1 MSSEEEATAANVLS
15 QMSQIQQIS
24 CETIEATVINVGHHC
39 DVETTATQVMEI
51 VQAEVPDDETREAL
65 QQVHSAVQTMQQ
77 PASNVDSSEQVH
89 AQLESGHV
97 AIIPVVT
104 DPAPAVSTRIV
115 SSGGRVYPCEYCGKE
130 FNKSYNL
137 KTHIRV
143 HTGERPYQCEE
154 CGHGFAN
161 LGDLKRHARTHTGEK
176 PFKCGYCDKV
186 FSDFGSHKRHLR
198 LHTGFKPFRCEHCE
212 REFTRLDSY
221 KNHLRLHTGVRP
233 YKCETCEK
241 EFNYLTTYKRHLNIH
256 KGEKPFACEHCDKKF
271 TRLNYLKNHLNT
283 HAKHASQESQT
294 DFKFDGSSSGTT
306 MDLDSQD
313 GTMTEETTAAQSIRN
328 EGKSVNEN
336 EADKAGNEGQMTA
349 EGEKRQE
356 CEVPDTAKAQE
367 SKIPDTSLLQQVT
380 QVLGEIV
387 PHNLSAELT
396 EGAGGPQ
403 IVVQGADQ
411 EGSEFKITL
420 AQQLLLAQH
429 LLNQVQTQRLGRAG
443 TSAGDAE
450 PGTEQPQI
458 TTVTIPEITAELAE
472 QIVSQAAAQQAAGEH
487 SSIQT
492 STAEGILIQSPAG
505 VLHVPDGGT
514 SQGTGQTGMVIGTE
528 VMVHNMGEG
537 QDTEMMT
544 EHVLQES
551 TAVPVTSEDGVPL
564 VDSNAVYVAIDP
576 NQPDVQQI
584 LGQIQA
590 ITSQHVQQTTA
601 VGNHEEQES

>member
-39 DVETTATQVMEI
+39 DVETTASQVMEI
-51 VQAEVPDDETREAL
+51 VQAEVPDDEASEVL
-65 QQVHSAVQTMQQ
+65 QQVQSAVQNMQR
-77 PASNVDSSEQVH
+77 PSIVDTNEQVA
-89 AQLESGHV
+89 AQLESGQMTIMPV
-97 AIIPVVT
+97 AA
-104 DPAPAVSTRIV
+104 DPTPAVSTRIV
-115 SSGGRVYPCEYCGKE
+115 SGGGRVYPCEYCGKE

-221 KNHLRLHTGVRP
+221 KNHIRLHTGDRP
-233 YKCETCEK
+233 YKCDTCEK

-283 HAKHASQESQT
+283 HAKHSSQESQT
-294 DFKFDGSSSGTT
+294 DFKFDDNSSRPR
-306 MDLDSQD
+306 MDVDSQ
-313 GTMTEETTAAQSIRN
+313 GSLGAMEEEAATQSIRN
-328 EGKSVNEN
+328 EGKTMK
-336 EADKAGNEGQMTA
+336 EADKARS
-349 EGEKRQE
+349 EGELRTVADKEQE
-356 CEVPDTAKAQE
+356 SEVTATAKAPE
-367 SKIPDTSLLQQVT
+367 SRVPDASLLQQVT

-387 PHNLSAELT
+387 PQNLSAELT

-403 IVVQGADQ
+403 IVVQGADH

-429 LLNQVQTQRLGRAG
+429 LLNQVQTQRLGRGGTGAG
-443 TSAGDAE
+443 EGE

-458 TTVTIPEITAELAE
+458 TTVTIPEITPEMAE
-472 QIVSQAAAQQAAGEH
+472 QIVNQAAVQQAAGEH
-487 SSIQT
+487 TSIQT
-492 STAEGILIQSPAG
+492 STAEGILIQSPTG
-505 VLHVPDGGT
+505 VLHVPEGITT
-514 SQGTGQTGMVIGTE
+514 SQGAGQTGMVIGTE
-528 VMVHNMGEG
+528 VMVHDAGDNQHGE
-537 QDTEMMT
+537 MVT

-551 TAVPVTSEDGVPL
+551 TAVPVTSDVGVPL
-564 VDSNAVYVAIDP
+564 VGNNAVYVAIDP
-576 NQPDVQQI
+576 NQPDVQQL

-590 ITSQHVQQTTA
+590 MAASQVQQAHGVENHA
-601 VGNHEEQES
+601 VEES

>member
-51 VQAEVPDDETREAL
+51 QMQAEVPVVEGSEVL
-65 QQVHSAVQTMQQ
+65 QQVHAVTSAEKVQQ
-77 PASNVDSSEQVH
+77 PEAPVVGGNE
-89 AQLESGHV
+89 AQLESGQV
-97 AIIPVVT
+97 AITIPVT
-104 DPAPAVSTRIV
+104 TAPSPVVPTRITTA
-115 SSGGRVYPCEYCGKE
+115 GGRVYACEYCGKE

-176 PFKCGYCDKV
+176 PFKCEYCGKV

-221 KNHLRLHTGVRP
+221 KNHIRLHTGDRP
-233 YKCETCEK
+233 YKCDTCAK

-283 HAKHASQESQT
+283 HAKHSSQESQT
-294 DFKFDGSSSGTT
+294 DFKFDGNNTDAT
-306 MDLDSQD
+306 MNEDCRE
-313 GTMTEETTAAQSIRN
+313 TMGAMAEETVAAHSIRN
-328 EGKSVNEN
+328 ESKNDVEL
-336 EADKAGNEGQMTA
+336 DKEDERELGSATE
-349 EGEKRQE
+349 
-356 CEVPDTAKAQE
+356 KAQGDD
-367 SKIPDTSLLQQVT
+367 IPDATKPSETKVLDASLLQQVT

-396 EGAGGPQ
+396 EGNGGPQ
-403 IVVQGADQ
+403 IVVQGADH

-429 LLNQVQTQRLGRAG
+429 LLNQVQTQRHGQGGSGSEDGEA
-443 TSAGDAE
+443 
-450 PGTEQPQI
+450 GTEQAQI
-458 TTVTIPEITAELAE
+458 ATVSIPELTPELAE

-487 SSIQT
+487 TTIQT
-492 STAEGILIQSPAG
+492 STGEGILIQSSPG
-505 VLHVPDGGT
+505 VLHVPGEGT
-514 SQGTGQTGMVIGTE
+514 SQGTRQTGMVIGTE
-528 VMVHNMGEG
+528 VMVHDASEGE
-537 QDTEMMT
+537 DTEMVT

-551 TAVPVTSEDGVPL
+551 TAVPVTSEHGVPL
-564 VDSNAVYVAIDP
+564 VDSEAVYVAIDP
-576 NQPDVQQI
+576 SQGDVQQI

-590 ITSQHVQQTTA
+590 ITSSQLQRAQISDQ
-601 VGNHEEQES
+601 NDSN

>member
-39 DVETTATQVMEI
+39 DVETTAPPQVMEI
-51 VQAEVPDDETREAL
+51 VQAEVPDEEANEVL
-65 QQVHSAVQTMQQ
+65 QQVQSAVQTIQRPNM
-77 PASNVDSSEQVH
+77 
-89 AQLESGHV
+89 
-97 AIIPVVT
+97 VVT
-104 DPAPAVSTRIV
+104 NDQVRSQLDTTVVAVLPVAVAPANSATATRVV
-115 SSGGRVYPCEYCGKE
+115 SSGGGRVYPCEYCGKE

-143 HTGERPYQCEE
+143 HTGERPYQCDQ

-176 PFKCGYCDKV
+176 PFKCEFCGKV

-198 LHTGFKPFRCEHCE
+198 LHTGFKPFTCEHCG
-212 REFTRLDSY
+212 RDFTRLDSY
-221 KNHLRLHTGVRP
+221 KNHIRLHTGDRP
-233 YKCETCEK
+233 YKCDTCEK

-294 DFKFDGSSSGTT
+294 DFKFDDSSTQSQMVVDGQEG
-306 MDLDSQD
+306 LDS
-313 GTMTEETTAAQSIRN
+313 MEEETAAQSIQN
-328 EGKSVNEN
+328 DKS
-336 EADKAGNEGQMTA
+336 EADKAEGDGGTDANKDDENDVPGTA
-349 EGEKRQE
+349 RTSETK
-356 CEVPDTAKAQE
+356 V
-367 SKIPDTSLLQQVT
+367 PDTSLLQQVT

-387 PHNLSAELT
+387 PHNLSAEVT

-411 EGSEFKITL
+411 EGSQFKITL

-429 LLNQVQTQRLGRAG
+429 LLNQVQTQRNGRGG
-443 TSAGDAE
+443 TDADDGE
-450 PGTEQPQI
+450 PDVDQPQI

-472 QIVSQAAAQQAAGEH
+472 QIVNQAAAQQVAGEPT
-487 SSIQT
+487 SIQT
-492 STAEGILIQSPAG
+492 SAGDILIQSSAG
-505 VLHVPDGGT
+505 VLHVPEGVT
-514 SQGTGQTGMVIGTE
+514 AQESGQAGMVIGTE
-528 VMVHNMGEG
+528 VVEDSGGNHHDEVV
-537 QDTEMMT
+537 T

-551 TAVPVTSEDGVPL
+551 TTVPVTSEDGVPL

-576 NQPDVQQI
+576 NQPDVQQL
-584 LGQIQA
+584 LGQIQVMA
-590 ITSQHVQQTTA
+590 AASQVQQA
-601 VGNHEEQES
+601 NEEESHSLGES

>member
-1 MSSEEEATAANVLS
+1 MIKAGTKKVSAMSSEEEATAANVLS

-39 DVETTATQVMEI
+39 DVETSATQVMEI
-51 VQAEVPDDETREAL
+51 VHADVQDEDASEVLR
-65 QQVHSAVQTMQQ
+65 QVQSAVQTMQR
-77 PASNVDSSEQVH
+77 PSVVDTNEQVH
-89 AQLESGHV
+89 AQLETGD
-97 AIIPVVT
+97 VT
-104 DPAPAVSTRIV
+104 ILPGPGDPTPSVSTRIV
-115 SSGGRVYPCEYCGKE
+115 PSGAGRVYPCEYCGKE

-198 LHTGFKPFRCEHCE
+198 LHTGFKPFTCEHCQ

-221 KNHLRLHTGVRP
+221 KNHKRLHTGDRP
-233 YKCETCEK
+233 YKCDTCQK

-283 HAKHASQESQT
+283 HAKHSSQESQT
-294 DFKFDGSSSGTT
+294 DFKYEDSSSRQT
-306 MDLDSQD
+306 MDVDSQED
-313 GTMTEETTAAQSIRN
+313 LGAMEAESAAQSIQN
-328 EGKSVNEN
+328 EGKSMVDNEPR
-336 EADKAGNEGQMTA
+336 TA
-349 EGEKRQE
+349 ESEGELQAAPIKN
-356 CEVPDTAKAQE
+356 EVPEANKVSE
-367 SKIPDTSLLQQVT
+367 PKIPDTSLLQQVT

-411 EGSEFKITL
+411 TGSEFKITL

-429 LLNQVQTQRLGRAG
+429 LLNQVQTQRLGRNG
-443 TSAGDAE
+443 GGAGDSDQEA
-450 PGTEQPQI
+450 EQPQI

-472 QIVSQAAAQQAAGEH
+472 QIVNQAAAAQQAADL
-487 SSIQT
+487 IQT
-492 STAEGILIQSPAG
+492 PAG
-505 VLHVPDGGT
+505 LLHVPDAST
-514 SQGTGQTGMVIGTE
+514 SQGTSQTGMVVGTE
-528 VMVHNMGEG
+528 VMIHEQAGG
-537 QDTEMMT
+537 QHSEVVT

-551 TAVPVTSEDGVPL
+551 TAVPVTSEDDVQL
-564 VDSNAVYVAIDP
+564 VDNDAVYVAIDP
-576 NQPDVQQI
+576 NQPDVQQL

-590 ITSQHVQQTTA
+590 ITASQVQQA
-601 VGNHEEQES
+601 EGDEQQSAQES

>member
-39 DVETTATQVMEI
+39 DVETTASQVMEI
-51 VQAEVPDDETREAL
+51 VQAEVPDEEANEVL
-65 QQVHSAVQTMQQ
+65 RRVHSAVQNMQQ
-77 PASNVDSSEQVH
+77 SSGVMDTNEQVH
-89 AQLESGHV
+89 AQLDSGEV
-97 AIIPVVT
+97 AILSGSGDST
-104 DPAPAVSTRIV
+104 AAVGTRIV
-115 SSGGRVYPCEYCGKE
+115 SNGGRVYPCEYCGKE

-143 HTGERPYQCEE
+143 HTGERPYTCEQ

-176 PFKCGYCDKV
+176 PFKCTFCGKV

-198 LHTGFKPFRCEHCE
+198 LHTGFKPFRCEDCG

-221 KNHLRLHTGVRP
+221 KNHIRLHTGVRP
-233 YKCETCEK
+233 YKCDTCEK

-294 DFKFDGSSSGTT
+294 DFKYDDSSSRQN
-306 MDLDSQD
+306 MDVDNQEDL
-313 GTMTEETTAAQSIRN
+313 GTMEADSAAQSIQN
-328 EGKSVNEN
+328 EGKSLVEN
-336 EADKAGNEGQMTA
+336 EAGKADT
-349 EGEKRQE
+349 EGELQTEAVKEQE
-356 CEVPDTAKAQE
+356 SEVTDTTKAQE
-367 SKIPDTSLLQQVT
+367 SKVPDTSLLQQVT

-387 PHNLSAELT
+387 PHNLSAEVT

-411 EGSEFKITL
+411 AGSEFKITL

-429 LLNQVQTQRLGRAG
+429 LLNQVQTQRLGRGGASG
-443 TSAGDAE
+443 SEGEQDA
-450 PGTEQPQI
+450 EQPQI
-458 TTVTIPEITAELAE
+458 TTVTIPEISAELAE
-472 QIVSQAAAQQAAGEH
+472 QIVNQAAVQQATDLMQNPSG
-487 SSIQT
+487 
-492 STAEGILIQSPAG
+492 LI
-505 VLHVPDGGT
+505 HVPSDANT
-514 SQGTGQTGMVIGTE
+514 SQGTGQTEMVVGTE
-528 VMVHNMGEG
+528 VMIQEQAEG
-537 QDTEMMT
+537 QHNEMVT

-551 TAVPVTSEDGVPL
+551 TAVPVTSEDGAPL

-576 NQPDVQQI
+576 NQPDVQQL

-590 ITSQHVQQTTA
+590 ITASQAQQ
-601 VGNHEEQES
+601 GEGEEPRQESE